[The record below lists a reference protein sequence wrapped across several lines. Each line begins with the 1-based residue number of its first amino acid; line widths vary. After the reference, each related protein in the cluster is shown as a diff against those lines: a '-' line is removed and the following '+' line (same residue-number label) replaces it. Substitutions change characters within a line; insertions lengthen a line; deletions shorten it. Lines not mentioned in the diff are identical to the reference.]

1 MSIPVNASGE
11 KISTIPV
18 TAFYLEPDGEKT
30 HPLFVKERGGIA
42 LNDPSEGINIID
54 WTLRYFPAT
63 GDMVIESETTPQTIL
78 FTLPDIT
85 EIDLTFDGNMNP
97 FVAYV
102 RDGDAWYWWYD
113 SDIPGTVHTQ
123 LPTNSLTPRCTLDDK
138 REDLEGASDIILCYV
153 LNGNLEKRI
162 QRQRFLTPEILVSPF
177 IHPTLDLP
185 AVIVKVGMHKGNRL
199 QWTCDLANPIDWCGY
214 VNHGN

>member
-1 MSIPVNASGE
+1 MIPENSSGE
-11 KISTIPV
+11 KLSSLLV
-18 TAFYLEPDGEKT
+18 SAFYLEPDGEQT
-30 HPLFVKERGGIA
+30 YPLLVKERGGIG
-42 LNDPSEGINIID
+42 LNDPSQGINIID

-102 RDGDAWYWWYD
+102 ADGDAWFWWYD
-113 SDIPGTVHTQ
+113 SDIPGTTHTN
-123 LPTNSLTPRCTLDDK
+123 LPAGSLTPRCTLDDK

-153 LNGNLEKRI
+153 HNGGLRKRI
-162 QRQRFLTPEILVSPF
+162 QRERYTVEETLENPFL
-177 IHPTLDLP
+177 HPTLGLP
-185 AVIVKVGMHKGNRL
+185 AVLVKVGMNKKNRL

-214 VNHGN
+214 VNYGN